1 MPPVPLYLDLAFIA
15 TTGYAVWCFTRAHEH
30 PLRAGLF
37 IGFALLATAALALTG
52 FYADSTALPPRPVFL
67 AGPSLLVIVCLFAT
81 PRGRRYI
88 DGLRPASLTWLH
100 TVRIPV
106 ELVLLALYLHGA
118 VPRLMTFEGA
128 NPDILSGLSALPIF
142 WFGYHKRR
150 LPKWALIAWN
160 LLGLALL
167 ANIVIR
173 AVLAVPSTFQQ
184 LAFDQPNVA
193 VLYFPY
199 VWLPAVVVP
208 LVLFAHLA
216 SLRHLIRG
224 SSAPKNLSHC

>member
-1 MPPVPLYLDLAFIA
+1 MPPVPVYLDLAFIA
-15 TTGYAVWCFTRAHEH
+15 TTVYAVWCFTRATVH
-30 PLRAGLF
+30 PLRAGII
-37 IGFALLATAALALTG
+37 IGIGMAAIAALALTG
-52 FYADSTALPPRPVFL
+52 FYANSTALPPRPVFL
-67 AGPSLLVIVCLFAT
+67 AAPSLVVIAALFAT
-81 PRGRRYI
+81 RSGRRYI

-106 ELVLLALYLHGA
+106 ELVLFGLYLHSSI
-118 VPRLMTFEGA
+118 PRLMTFEGA
-128 NPDILSGLSALPIF
+128 NPDILSGLSAIPIF
-142 WFGYHKRR
+142 WLGYKKRR
-150 LPKWALIAWN
+150 LPKWLLFAWN

-173 AVLAVPSTFQQ
+173 AVLAVPSPFQQ

-208 LVLFAHLA
+208 LVLFAHLVA
-216 SLRHLIRG
+216 LRHLFRG
-224 SSAPKNLSHC
+224 ATVAEA